1 MKVLV
6 TGGAGFIGSHI
17 VDLLVEQSYDVIVVD
32 NLSTGYITNLP
43 PNVTFYEADIRTN
56 KIGDIFKQEKPDYV
70 IHQAAQVDVSKS
82 VLDPLTDA
90 ENNVLGTV
98 RLLSCC
104 IKHSVKKII
113 YASSCAVYGET
124 NDCSINES
132 FPIKPLSYYGLS
144 KYIPEVYIKLF
155 HDLHGLPYTIL
166 RYANVYG
173 PRQSPKGEGGV
184 VSIFFN
190 KLISGESPTIYG
202 NGEQTRDFVFVKDVA
217 RANVLSLH
225 NGSNEILNISRNEK
239 ISINQLYRIISSIA
253 RNSPTPT
260 YRDQRKGE
268 ILYSR
273 LDNSKAKN
281 VLGWN
286 PSFDLFKGLTE
297 SYDFYLTN

>member
-17 VDLLVEQSYDVIVVD
+17 VDLLVEQGYEVIVVD
-32 NLSTGYITNLP
+32 NLSTGHLTNLT
-43 PNVTFYEADIRTN
+43 PNARFYKADIRTS
-56 KIGDIFKQEKPDYV
+56 KLDDIFQQEKPAYV

-82 VLDPLTDA
+82 ILDPSKDA
-90 ENNVLGTV
+90 EINILGTV

-104 IKHSVKKII
+104 VKYNVQKII

-124 NDCSINES
+124 DDCSITES
-132 FPIKPLSYYGLS
+132 FPIKPLSFYGLS

-155 HDLHGLPYTIL
+155 HELHRLPYTIL

-184 VSIFFN
+184 ISIFFK
-190 KLISGESPTIYG
+190 KLISRESPSIYG

-217 RANVLSLH
+217 KANVLSLH
-225 NGSNEILNISRNEK
+225 KGSNEILNIGSNEK
-239 ISINQLYRIISSIA
+239 ISINQLYQMITSITP
-253 RNSPTPT
+253 NSPPI
-260 YRDQRKGE
+260 YHSPRKGD

-273 LDNSKAKN
+273 LDNEKAKR
-281 VLGWN
+281 VLGWE
-286 PSFDLFKGLTE
+286 PSKPLLEGLKE
-297 SYDFYLTN
+297 SYEFYLDH